1 MKKTL
6 TLALSLLSLGAQANI
21 VSGPSFTD
29 TGKAVNTQDLEWLSL
44 FATNGISSREMMA
57 NLQNSDGWIDNFG
70 NSWAHDDWRI
80 ATRYEVEELLFS
92 LWGGSSLGL
101 STDNYDGAKW
111 FNDNLGLT
119 GSNRINSQI
128 GWFHYGIGEC
138 GFSEAEAYGDATKG
152 CEGNAFVSFD
162 VIERD
167 SVGDIVNNDGSLSR
181 GITYRANSGLAG
193 SFTRNGGV
201 NYNQQYDV
209 RVNNSSFN
217 IDDGVSRGAESF
229 VLVRGQD
236 ANYGGW
242 GEPGAIASNVNS
254 ASTALLSLS
263 LFGMLLMRRRSVL

>member
-138 GFSEAEAYGDATKG
+138 GFSEAEAYGEIG
-152 CEGNAFVSFD
+152 
-162 VIERD
+162 
-167 SVGDIVNNDGSLSR
+167 
-181 GITYRANSGLAG
+181 RAH
-193 SFTRNGGV
+193 V
-201 NYNQQYDV
+201 
-209 RVNNSSFN
+209 
-217 IDDGVSRGAESF
+217 
-229 VLVRGQD
+229 
-236 ANYGGW
+236 
-242 GEPGAIASNVNS
+242 
-254 ASTALLSLS
+254 
-263 LFGMLLMRRRSVL
+263 